1 MKLNNLLVF
10 LCFLM
15 AHMSATKKSRLLRGV
30 RWWALANV
38 PQPQNTLLNPSSTV
52 LFNPSLQPLS
62 RKQRKL
68 VAENQGTIIA
78 IAKGARLAVD
88 ECQHQFK
95 NRKWN
100 CPTSDDSHGGNI
112 FGKIML
118 KGCRET
124 SFIYSITSA
133 AVTYQLARA
142 CAEGIISTCT
152 CDYRQ
157 LRYPSVDQ
165 SGKPWEWG
173 GCSDNMEFGLRF
185 GKSFTDGVE
194 KGRDLRYIMN
204 RHNNGAGRLHVQNQ
218 MERDCKCHGM
228 SGSCTVKTCWMRLPK
243 FRTVGDLIKGRF
255 DGASRVYQGKSNDGR
270 LFLLFLLE
278 EVKGLCSVF

>member
-1 MKLNNLLVF
+1 MQYK
-10 LCFLM
+10 
-15 AHMSATKKSRLLRGV
+15 R
-30 RWWALANV
+30 
-38 PQPQNTLLNPSSTV
+38 
-52 LFNPSLQPLS
+52 
-62 RKQRKL
+62 
-68 VAENQGTIIA
+68 
-78 IAKGARLAVD
+78 
-88 ECQHQFK
+88 
-95 NRKWN
+95 
-100 CPTSDDSHGGNI
+100 
-112 FGKIML
+112 
-118 KGCRET
+118 CRET

-255 DGASRVYQGKSNDGR
+255 DGASRVYQGNQGGLEQGNSGRGRGRKPNLLPVNVNHKAPSKKDLVYYEDSPSFCEYDPSTGFKGTTGRECNATSIGVDGCDLLCCGRGHKSESYTSQER
-270 LFLLFLLE
+270 CSCTFQWCCKVHCE
-278 EVKGLCSVF
+278 ICTRVKIRHTCK